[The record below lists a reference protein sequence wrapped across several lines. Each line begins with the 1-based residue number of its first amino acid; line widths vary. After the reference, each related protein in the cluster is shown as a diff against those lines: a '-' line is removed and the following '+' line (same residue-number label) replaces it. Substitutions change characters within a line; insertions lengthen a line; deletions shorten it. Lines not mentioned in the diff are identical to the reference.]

1 MSGAFTED
9 NPSARPTGTGGGRWP
24 LDRTS
29 LFEVAGLYVLLSA
42 LGVAMGWLVTSWS
55 ESSPDIGFDETTVT
69 WWQAQRS
76 TTLDTLTDVG
86 SSFADTAILSTVVA
100 ALLLG
105 LIFVWRLRRSAVAL
119 GLALGFE
126 VVVFLTVSAVIG
138 RARPDVEQLDPAPPT
153 ASFPS
158 GHVGATVAFALIVTV
173 IVFWNTRN
181 ASWRALAVTSAIA
194 ISVIMALSRM
204 YRGMHFFTDVVGGA
218 LLGAAAAVAA
228 WLVINRAL
236 ERRRRNEA
244 PV

>member
-1 MSGAFTED
+1 
-9 NPSARPTGTGGGRWP
+9 
-24 LDRTS
+24 
-29 LFEVAGLYVLLSA
+29 
-42 LGVAMGWLVTSWS
+42 
-55 ESSPDIGFDETTVT
+55 
-69 WWQAQRS
+69 
-76 TTLDTLTDVG
+76 
-86 SSFADTAILSTVVA
+86 
-100 ALLLG
+100 
-105 LIFVWRLRRSAVAL
+105 
-119 GLALGFE
+119 
-126 VVVFLTVSAVIG
+126 
-138 RARPDVEQLDPAPPT
+138 PDVEQLDPAPPT